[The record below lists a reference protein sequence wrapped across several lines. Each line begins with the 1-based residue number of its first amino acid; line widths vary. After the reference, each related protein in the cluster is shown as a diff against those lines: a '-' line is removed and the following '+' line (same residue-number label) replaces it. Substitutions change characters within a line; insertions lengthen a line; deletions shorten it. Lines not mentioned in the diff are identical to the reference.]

1 MTLKK
6 LLGSKR
12 FVIVLCTLGALL
24 IAALIFQAGVI
35 VGFHKATFGYRWGE
49 NYHRNFGGP
58 ENGFMMHQ
66 GSGMMQAPHG
76 AFGTVISVN
85 EPSFILEGTDKVEK
99 NILTTKDTE
108 IRKQNISIQFSDIK
122 ASDQVVVIGEPNDQ
136 GQIIA
141 RLIRV
146 FPGSTATTTTSR

>member
-6 LLGSKR
+6 LLESKR
-12 FVIVLCTLGALL
+12 FVITLCVLGSFL

-35 VGFHKATFGYRWGE
+35 VGFHKASFGYRWGE

-58 ENGFMMHQ
+58 ENGFMMRQ
-66 GSGMMQAPHG
+66 GDGMMQAPHG
-76 AFGTVISVN
+76 AFGEVISVN
-85 EPSFILEGTDKVEK
+85 QPSFILEGADKVEK

-108 IRKQNISIQFSDIK
+108 IRKQNTSIQLSDIK
-122 ASDQVVVIGEPNDQ
+122 TADRVVVIGEPNDQ

-146 FPGSTATTTTSR
+146 FPADAATTTPR